1 MQVLGLELSESGLLD
16 AWNILAKG
24 TLGVVASILLA
35 ATTEPRALLIGVE
48 RLHLPGLMV
57 QIMSFMLRYVDVV
70 GGEMNRMRIARE
82 SRGFQGR
89 DVRHLKVVA
98 QSAGALFI
106 RSYERGE
113 RVHLAMLSRGYN
125 GTMPVVHDRA
135 CRPRAVGDRRRAAAG
150 RPRRHCR
157 RLDGGVMTAH
167 PPSLVVRDLAFAYP
181 DGHQALFG
189 VDLSLAA
196 GERVALLGPNGAGKT
211 TLVMHLN
218 GILRGGHGEVEVAG
232 LPVVA
237 ENLLEIRR
245 RVGIVF
251 QDPDDQLFMPTVRE
265 DVAFGPANLGVRGRR
280 ARRVRDRGARPGR
293 DAGVRRPPAAPPV
306 LSASAAGSRSRRCCR

>member
-1 MQVLGLELSESGLLD
+1 MSAGHGPSHALYRPGNSVVHRLPPQCKLAAVLLFVLVVVATPKEQFWAFGVYALLLAGVAVVARVPFPVVARRMVVEVPFVLFAVLLPFLAPGDKVQVLGLELSESGLLD

-125 GTMPVVHDRA
+125 GTMPAVHDLRA
-135 CRPRAVGDRRRAAAG
+135 DRAQWATAAAL
-150 RPRRHCR
+150 P
-157 RLDGGVMTAH
+157 
-167 PPSLVVRDLAFAYP
+167 
-181 DGHQALFG
+181 
-189 VDLSLAA
+189 LAA
-196 GERVALLGPNGAGKT
+196 LAVTAAAWTVA
-211 TLVMHLN
+211 
-218 GILRGGHGEVEVAG
+218 
-232 LPVVA
+232 
-237 ENLLEIRR
+237 
-245 RVGIVF
+245 
-251 QDPDDQLFMPTVRE
+251 
-265 DVAFGPANLGVRGRR
+265 
-280 ARRVRDRGARPGR
+280 
-293 DAGVRRPPAAPPV
+293 
-306 LSASAAGSRSRRCCR
+306 S